1 MHRKN
6 FIVGVIAAGCFI
18 ANAAL
23 LPSSGNAQTDN
34 VKTSMLALKATP
46 FRVLGRSHFSSR
58 DCIDERER
66 DHLDLCP

>member
-1 MHRKN
+1 VVRRGAELWAYLDLCPHQY
-6 FIVGVIAAGCFI
+6 
-18 ANAAL
+18 
-23 LPSSGNAQTDN
+23 LPLTWRGPRVLS
-34 VKTSMLALKATP
+34 ATP